1 MFKFGQKMDSQK
13 AKNLNSIVLA
23 FVGDAVFSLFVRE
36 KLTFN
41 SDFKSGQLNKLA
53 TAEVKATAQ
62 AELLK
67 EILPLFNEEELAIFK
82 RARNAKKTTKAKHAS
97 VAEYNASTGL
107 EALIGYLYLIGDYDR
122 INFLLNKGNSDEN

>member
-1 MFKFGQKMDSQK
+1 MYELGQKMDSQK
-13 AKNLNSIVLA
+13 AKNLNPVVLA

-41 SDFKSGQLNKLA
+41 SDLKANQLNKLA

-62 AELLK
+62 AELLMAV
-67 EILPLFNEEELAIFK
+67 LPLFNDEELAIFK
-82 RARNAKKTTKAKHAS
+82 RARNAKKNTKAKHAT

-107 EALIGYLYLIGDYDR
+107 EAVVGYLHLIGDNER
-122 INFLLNKGNSDEN
+122 LNFLLNKGIKDED